1 MIKVPKILLALS
13 ESKFAFDKFWGL
25 KQDTRRSTEPN
36 TVQLVIAFYRRR
48 KARLEVSLDLP
59 FPPERRPAPPV
70 NVIQQALQVRA
81 YMTANPSE
89 TCLSA
94 AKPLK
99 IHRKRIAKLLRIID
113 ALPPDF
119 IEKFK
124 ESTDRK
130 VLHQLSVNRL
140 IALSNNATPA
150 NLNGIL
156 PKESQLAQ
164 NFNHAV
170 ITQITQ

>member
-1 MIKVPKILLALS
+1 LWRNELHY
-13 ESKFAFDKFWGL
+13 WGL
-25 KQDTRRSTEPN
+25 KQDTRRNTQPH

-59 FPPERRPAPPV
+59 FPPERRPAAPV

-81 YMTANPSE
+81 YMTANPQE

-113 ALPPDF
+113 VLPPDF

-130 VLHQLSVNRL
+130 ILHQLSINRL
-140 IALSNNATPA
+140 ITLTNNTSPL
-150 NLNGIL
+150 NLDELL
-156 PKESQLAQ
+156 PKQSQLAQ
-164 NFNHAV
+164 RPNRQLIATIAN
-170 ITQITQ
+170 

>member
-1 MIKVPKILLALS
+1 MRG
-13 ESKFAFDKFWGL
+13 DNYWGL
-25 KQDTRRSTEPN
+25 KQDTRRSTQPH

-48 KARLEVSLDLP
+48 KAHLEVSLDLP

-81 YMTANPSE
+81 YMTANPHE

-119 IEKFK
+119 IKKAK
-124 ESTDRK
+124 ECTDRK
-130 VLHQLSVNRL
+130 ALHQMSVNRL
-140 IALSNNATPA
+140 ITLTNKATPISE
-150 NLNGIL
+150 LVEV
-156 PKESQLAQ
+156 PQ
-164 NFNHAV
+164 
-170 ITQITQ
+170 

>member
-1 MIKVPKILLALS
+1 MS
-13 ESKFAFDKFWGL
+13 
-25 KQDTRRSTEPN
+25 
-36 TVQLVIAFYRRR
+36 FYRRR

-81 YMTANPSE
+81 YMTANPHE

-113 ALPPDF
+113 ALPTDF
-119 IEKFK
+119 IEKNK
-124 ESTDRK
+124 DCTDRK
-130 VLHQLSVNRL
+130 ALHQMSVNRL
-140 IALSNNATPA
+140 TRLANNSSH
-150 NLNGIL
+150 NSISEEL
-156 PKESQLAQ
+156 PVLQVSA
-164 NFNHAV
+164 
-170 ITQITQ
+170 